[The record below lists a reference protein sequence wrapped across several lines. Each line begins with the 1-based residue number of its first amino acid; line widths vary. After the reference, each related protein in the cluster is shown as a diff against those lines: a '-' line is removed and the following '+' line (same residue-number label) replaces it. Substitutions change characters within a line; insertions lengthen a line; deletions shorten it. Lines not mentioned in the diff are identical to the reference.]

1 MTDYRAL
8 LLADITTKLSGS
20 SFNVSS
26 ELPWESGDTPLFLK
40 NLKRF
45 YLDVP
50 NTSLSEFIL
59 TFNDNCDGYY
69 EETQIEGYLAMNA
82 KNLKSDLQQ
91 SVRLIMQAKDS
102 IPDQISGIVEM
113 STEITGD
120 VLVYT
125 FVFTF
130 TTLYSY

>member
-1 MTDYRAL
+1 MINLRET

-26 ELPWESGDTPLFLK
+26 ELPWESGDNPLFLK

-50 NTSLSEFIL
+50 NTSLSEFLL
-59 TFNDNCDGYY
+59 TYDCDGYY
-69 EETQIEGYLAMNA
+69 EDTTILGYMACNA
-82 KNLKSDLQQ
+82 KNLKTDLQQ
-91 SVRLIMQAKDS
+91 SIRLIMQAKDS
-102 IPDQISGIVEM
+102 IPDQISSIVEVQ
-113 STEITGD
+113 TEITGD

-125 FVFTF
+125 FEFTF
-130 TTLYSY
+130 NTLYSY